1 MKANRQKILFLR
13 SPSKFTAFTTLKPY
27 DMSIEKF
34 EKCIAGLLKER
45 GISAKKLV
53 YARQVHGG
61 KLLAARSPAFRNLQE
76 ADGFVTNKPGY
87 LLSIFT
93 ADCLPVVF
101 FDAKKNCIGA
111 VHCGWKSTYK
121 SIAKNAVKRMKR
133 LYGSNPKDIQA
144 RFGPSI
150 HKCCYEVSTE
160 LAAKFAKRF
169 GESCV
174 QKNGQNVFL
183 DLEKANETL
192 LVRCGIPRKNIQ
204 RNPNCTMCRKDLF
217 YSYRRDGKGTGRMV
231 TSIIIN
237 KSLKS

>member
-34 EKCIAGLLKER
+34 EKGIAGLLRER
-45 GISAKKLV
+45 GMSANKLV

-61 KLLAARSPAFRNLQE
+61 KVLAVRSSVFKNLQE
-76 ADGFVTNKPGY
+76 ADGFVTGKPGY

-93 ADCLPVVF
+93 ADCLPVIL
-101 FDAKKNCIGA
+101 FDSRKNCIGA

-121 SIAKNAVKRMKR
+121 GIAKNAVARMKR
-133 LYGSNPKDIQA
+133 LYGSRPKDIQA

-150 HKCCYEVSTE
+150 QKCCYEVSPE
-160 LAAKFAKRF
+160 LAAKFTGRF
-169 GESCV
+169 GKSCV
-174 QKNGQNVFL
+174 QTNGEKVFL
-183 DLEKANETL
+183 DLQKANETL
-192 LVRCGIPRKNIQ
+192 LVKCGIPKKNIVK
-204 RNPNCTMCRKDLF
+204 NPHCTMCRKDLF

-231 TSIIIN
+231 TSIIIK
-237 KSLKS
+237 KSS